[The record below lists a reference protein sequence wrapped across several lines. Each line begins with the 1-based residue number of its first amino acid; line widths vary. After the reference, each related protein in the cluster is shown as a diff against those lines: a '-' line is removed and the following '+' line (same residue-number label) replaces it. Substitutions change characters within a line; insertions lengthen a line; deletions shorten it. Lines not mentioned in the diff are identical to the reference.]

1 MSLVF
6 AVLLVSAQAA
16 ADTQPA
22 ATPEATSPAAA
33 PKKEKKIC
41 KADDPDP
48 GSHMSKRVCR
58 TAAEWAQQNM
68 YGSSRSGI
76 SISGEKL
83 EDH

>member
-16 ADTQPA
+16 AQ
-22 ATPEATSPAAA
+22 PAAA
-33 PKKEKKIC
+33 PEATPAEAPKKSKEKKIC

-58 TAAEWAQQNM
+58 TAAEWNQQSM
-68 YGSSRSGI
+68 YGSSRSGT